1 MPQSHKIER
10 KSILQRGG
18 RWGQV
23 EWLDEWKS
31 WKIYPERGDPE
42 SVKDSA
48 GCTESPAVRVSQD
61 I

>member
-1 MPQSHKIER
+1 M
-10 KSILQRGG
+10 
-18 RWGQV
+18 